1 MANSHV
7 HHRSTYVWLW
17 IILGIIVV
25 IAVIWWAGGTGSQT
39 ATTGAGTADTVQSA
53 DNYNQAAVTNP
64 AQPGVADQSGNS
76 SANPGAAGAAAP
88 ADTSAQAATAPA
100 MSDNAPA
107 MSNSNSSQGSG
118 AND

>member
-25 IAVIWWAGGTGSQT
+25 IALIWWAGGTGTQP
-39 ATTGAGTADTVQSA
+39 ATTGAGTADTVQS
-53 DNYNQAAVTNP
+53 DNYNQPAVTNP
-64 AQPGVADQSGNS
+64 AQPGAVDQSGNS

-88 ADTSAQAATAPA
+88 ADTSAQPANAPA
-100 MSDNAPA
+100 MPDNAPA
-107 MSNSNSSQGSG
+107 MSDSNSSQGGG